1 MRLLIYAWLVF
12 LILFLMLL
20 AFSPPAHCQIEPAR
34 QAQITRALRQHGYRG
49 TMEEGLRE
57 IAREHHWQTRAV
69 PDSRVLIFLGLGANY
84 KSVLNPRTAWLKF
97 DSPAV
102 VTARK

>member
-1 MRLLIYAWLVF
+1 MRTVSKIILVGVV
-12 LILFLMLL
+12 IIMFLMALR
-20 AFSPPAHCQIEPAR
+20 AFSQTIEPAR

-49 TMEEGLRE
+49 TMEDGLRQV
-57 IAREHHWQTRAV
+57 AREHHWQTRAV